1 MVRLGQEFVNT
12 YEHIAVPTKSGGGG
26 REGGTGAGCRA
37 VWVVRGGGRREKW
50 CRGGWRAEMI
60 RWVRGL
66 WGRRGLAHR
75 RAAGGAGYCRE
86 VPGAGPGGVVGAR
99 GVVGEVEV
107 EDQPTVVAAEV
118 GALDSVQEVAAAAV
132 G

>member
-60 RWVRGL
+60 RWVRGGGG
-66 WGRRGLAHR
+66 GRDDRGGGGL
-75 RAAGGAGYCRE
+75 GGAGGVSSPTGSGRRR
-86 VPGAGPGGVVGAR
+86 VLPGGAR
-99 GVVGEVEV
+99 GQAQAG
-107 EDQPTVVAAEV
+107 
-118 GALDSVQEVAAAAV
+118 S
-132 G
+132 